1 MGKVLRFPV
10 ARRRA
15 DIERATRVFEA
26 LRDQELAVRA
36 ARCLAAQAVSVS
48 TLLLA
53 ALQIL
58 SQSA

>member
-15 DIERATRVFEA
+15 DIERAARVFEG

-36 ARCLAAQAVSVS
+36 ARRLAAQTVSVS

-53 ALQIL
+53 ALHIL
-58 SQSA
+58 SLSA

>member
-10 ARRRA
+10 ARRLA
-15 DIERATRVFEA
+15 DIERGARVFEA

-36 ARCLAAQAVSVS
+36 ARRLAAQAVSIS

-53 ALQIL
+53 TLQVL
-58 SQSA
+58 SLTA